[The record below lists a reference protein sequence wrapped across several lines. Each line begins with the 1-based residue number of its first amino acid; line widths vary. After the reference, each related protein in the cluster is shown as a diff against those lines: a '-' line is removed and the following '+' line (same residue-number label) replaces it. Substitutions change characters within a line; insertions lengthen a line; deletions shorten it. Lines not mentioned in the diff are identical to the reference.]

1 MEHLKQLA
9 EKLGITVEELQ
20 ARIQKNQNAEKDAIE
35 ANAKD
40 NQKRFPT
47 T

>member
-35 ANAKD
+35 ANSKD
-40 NQKRFPT
+40 KSKS
-47 T
+47 

>member
-40 NQKRFPT
+40 KRKS
-47 T
+47 

>member
-1 MEHLKQLA
+1 MEHLKKLA

-20 ARIQKNQNAEKDAIE
+20 ARIEKNQNAEKDAIE

-40 NQKRFPT
+40 KRK
-47 T
+47 

>member
-35 ANAKD
+35 ANAKG
-40 NQKRFPT
+40 KSKS
-47 T
+47 